1 MFADIIISK
10 YHEEA
15 LEGVISKLKEVNS
28 ADLDQSHIIITP
40 DRYTLSLEKKIFCSL
55 KTKGS
60 FNISVLTLKRLCA
73 KISSDKHISV
83 NGAVMLANKA
93 ANDCLPRLKCFNNSV
108 KYYGFSQSIYREICR
123 LKNSII
129 SYQDLLNASKSAKGE
144 FALRLHDIALIYQ
157 RYNQLTQNKYIDS
170 AAYLHTISDIAADS
184 ALIKNSHFYFVGFD
198 EITKAEIQCFLSIL
212 KSSIYCCFNVCE
224 GSEISKALTAEF
236 IKEDIFY
243 KEHFIKDQRGS
254 RSDYIYDNI
263 ESFDAPNYSKSVK
276 NIKMFAFNDILKE
289 TENAAQQIIHQ
300 IRHSALRLKDICV
313 ILPNAEDYIYSLD
326 KVFKSYNLPYYVAES
341 VKLFDEPLFKALS
354 SLLSL
359 ADKCDFENVMAF
371 VKSEYFGETNH
382 NLALFENYCIKYG
395 IDRGRFLQPFTF
407 YDEQDDLAAAENVRV
422 KLASFIDMINKSAVL
437 KEHTASVRSIIE
449 KFNQSKY
456 GELTNYGYI
465 DEAAYRV
472 QAKQKLFKLLDE
484 IDEFATTEKVNL
496 KQFKDMLCSGA
507 QSQKLS
513 IIPVSAYVIVCGG
526 IDSAKYSY
534 CKSVFI
540 LGAAEGKFPS
550 INFSPFILS
559 HSDLKRHQTLALA
572 EGDLNLQLK
581 SLHQKIKRLLC
592 FEGDIYISYHT
603 SGGDGKD
610 LAPSE
615 YFSRLSKMFCLQVQ
629 SSLDFA
635 LEKQILS
642 HTFNQEMLSCC
653 DNLFFKNNKTSVSAI
668 ETYFNCPRKFLFRY
682 GYYALPRKEAGLKN
696 LDKGIFLHEAV
707 ELFIKEYKAG
717 DDIIFLA
724 DRCYEKVL
732 KNRYYRRFTGEITAK
747 AAFYKLKEEL
757 YRVCAALAKIS
768 DLSDFKPKY
777 LEAKF
782 DDNGEFP
789 LIELSTDNKMYLRGK
804 IDRIDLYIEN
814 SKKNVRIIDYKS
826 GNANYIEKSLYFG
839 EKIQLFIYAKALAD
853 CGYTPV
859 GVYYFPI
866 HDKYLAQNE
875 KPYKLIGVTVND
887 KNVLQASD
895 KEILLSGSSGIIDV
909 KLKENGGSY
918 AENKNLISEQ
928 CFNSF
933 IVYAQKSVSKAVSEI
948 AQGYIQITPVKGA
961 CGYCEYKEVC
971 LINSAHKAVRE
982 TNMSKAREIITEA
995 ANE

>member
-15 LEGVISKLKEVNS
+15 LEGVIGRLKEVNP
-28 ADLDQSHIIITP
+28 ADLDCSHIIITP
-40 DRYTLSLEKKIFCSL
+40 DRYTLSLEKKMFCSL

-123 LKNSII
+123 LKNSFIT
-129 SYQDLLNASKSAKGE
+129 YQDLLNASKSAKGE

-184 ALIKNSHFYFVGFD
+184 ALIKNSRFYFAGFD
-198 EITKAEIQCFLSIL
+198 EITKAELKCFISIL
-212 KSSIYCCFNVCE
+212 KSSRYCCFNACE
-224 GSEISKALTAEF
+224 GSGILKALTSEF
-236 IKEDIFY
+236 NKEGIAY
-243 KEHFIKDQRGS
+243 KEHYIKDQRGS

-263 ESFDAPNYSKSVK
+263 ESFDAPKYDKTEK

-289 TENAAQQIIHQ
+289 TENAAQQIIYQ
-300 IRHSALRLKDICV
+300 IRHKAMRLKDICV
-313 ILPNAEDYIYSLD
+313 ILPNADDYIYSLD
-326 KVFKSYNLPYYVAES
+326 KVFKSYNLPYYLAES
-341 VKLFDEPLFKALS
+341 VKLSDEPLFKALS
-354 SLLSL
+354 GLLS
-359 ADKCDFENVMAF
+359 AAEKCDIENVIAF

-382 NLALFENYCIKYG
+382 NAAVFENYCIKYG
-395 IDRGRFLQPFTF
+395 IDKGRFLQPFTF
-407 YDEQDDLAAAENVRV
+407 YDEDDDLAAAENVRI
-422 KLASFIDMINKSAVL
+422 KFTDFINMINKSAAL
-437 KEHTASVRSIIE
+437 KEHTKSVRDIIE
-449 KFNQSKY
+449 KFNQPQFS
-456 GELTNYGYI
+456 ELTSYGYI
-465 DEAAYRV
+465 DEAAYRA
-472 QAKQKLFKLLDE
+472 QAKHKLYKLLDE
-484 IDEFATTEKVNL
+484 IDEFAANEKVSL
-496 KQFKDMLCSGA
+496 KQFKDMICSGA

-513 IIPVSAYVIVCGG
+513 IIPVSADIIVCGG

-534 CKSVFI
+534 CKCVFI
-540 LGAAEGKFPS
+540 LGAAEGKFPA
-550 INFSPFILS
+550 INYSPLILS
-559 HSDLKRHQTLALA
+559 HSDLKKHPALAFA
-572 EGDLNLQLK
+572 EGDLSLQLI

-615 YFSRLSKMFCLQVQ
+615 YFLRLSKMFDLQAQ

-635 LEKQILS
+635 LEKQSIS
-642 HTFNQEMLSCC
+642 HIFNQETLSC
-653 DNLFFKNNKTSVSAI
+653 NLFFSSGKTSVSAI

-682 GYYALPRKEAGLKN
+682 GYYAMPRKEAGLKN
-696 LDKGIFLHEAV
+696 IDKGIFLHEAV
-707 ELFIKEYKAG
+707 ELFIKEYKSG
-717 DDIIFLA
+717 DDAISLA
-724 DRCYEKVL
+724 DSCYEKVI
-732 KNRYYRRFTGEITAK
+732 KNQYYRRFTGEVTAK
-747 AAFYKLKEEL
+747 TAFYKLKEEL

-768 DLSDFKPKY
+768 DLSDFKPMY

-782 DDNGEFP
+782 DDDGEFP
-789 LIELSTDNKMYLRGK
+789 LIELSTDKKMYLRGK
-804 IDRIDLYIEN
+804 IDRIDLHIAN
-814 SKKNVRIIDYKS
+814 GRKNVRIIDYKS
-826 GNANYIEKSLYFG
+826 GNVNYVEKSLYFG

-853 CGYTPV
+853 CGYNPV

-866 HDKYLAQNE
+866 HDKYLAEDE

-887 KNVLQASD
+887 RDILQASD
-895 KEILLSGSSGIIDV
+895 KEILLSDSSGILDV
-909 KLKENGGSY
+909 KLKENDDGY

-928 CFNSF
+928 CFNGF
-933 IVYAQKSVSKAVSEI
+933 IVYAQKLVSRAVGEI

-961 CGYCEYKEVC
+961 CTYCEYREVC
-971 LINSAHKAVRE
+971 LINTAHIAVRE
-982 TNMSKAREIITEA
+982 TNMSSARDIITEA